1 MDILLGLL
9 IGLLVAAAGFFL
21 LRGRIAT
28 PGNPETPFPGAQG
41 PSINELNINEEVNR
55 AVQVALAQAMA
66 QLSQQARHDREE
78 SIKLA
83 SERVAQVGGH
93 ELGKRAEVI
102 DTTMKNVHE
111 SLTQRIAQLDSELR
125 QLRELNVEKFGNVDK
140 AVTELAKRTSDLNS
154 VLSSSQ
160 ARGQWGERMAE
171 DLLRAAGLVEG
182 INYEKQDTIEGRGR
196 PDYTFLLP
204 PSRVLYMDVKFPLD
218 AYAKYV
224 ESVDD
229 ASRTTQRSE
238 FLKAVRDRVRELE
251 KRDYAVKTNASSL
264 DYVLLFVPNEGI
276 SGFIHESDPNLI
288 DWALERRVVLCSP
301 LSLYSFLVVVRQ
313 AADSFHTEETAE
325 QMMQLVNK
333 FKKQWDMYVKS
344 LEKVKKNFDSLQE
357 ELTSLTVGTR
367 FKGLHRETR
376 KIDELRQSRNV
387 PELSE
392 ASGPGQDIIDIDD
405 EFDDDGL

>member
-1 MDILLGLL
+1 VDIILGLL
-9 IGLLVAAAGFFL
+9 IGLLVAGTGFLL
-21 LRGRIAT
+21 LRGRLGT
-28 PGNPETPFPGAQG
+28 PPAPDVPLPVTPTVSMA
-41 PSINELNINEEVNR
+41 EEVNQ
-55 AVQVALAQAMA
+55 AVQAALGQAMA
-66 QLSQQARHDREE
+66 QMSVQARHDREE

-83 SERVAQVGGH
+83 SERVAQVGGQ
-93 ELGKRAEVI
+93 ELTKRAEVF
-102 DTTMKNVHE
+102 DTTMKSVHD
-111 SLTQRIAQLDSELR
+111 SLTQRITQLDSELR
-125 QLRELNVEKFGNVDK
+125 QLRELNLEKFGNVDK
-140 AVTELAKRTSDLNS
+140 AVSELAKRTSDLNS

-171 DLLRAAGLVEG
+171 DLLRAAGLVQG

-224 ESVDD
+224 EAVDD
-229 ASRTTQRSE
+229 TARATQRGE

-251 KRDYAVKTNASSL
+251 KRDYVAKTNASSL

-276 SGFIHESDPNLI
+276 SGFIHEADPSLI
-288 DWALERRVVLCSP
+288 DWALERQVVLCSP

-376 KIDELRQSRNV
+376 RIDELRQSRNI
-387 PELSE
+387 PELAEVATSE
-392 ASGPGQDIIDIDD
+392 NDVIDIDED
-405 EFDDDGL
+405 FDDDGL